1 MKQLFSLALCCILA
15 IGAVYAQQPT
25 DHPPVPR
32 IDDTTTVQR
41 NNPPLPSDFSLD
53 IDWNDPTYYKLVVIT
68 AVDKDGKHTA
78 EEMAVFNKEAGDEFT
93 KTDIAI
99 DMSGYWYMKNKLE
112 KGHEMFRRF
121 VLDDT
126 RISWIDCKKCDIN
139 YLVVSMTMNELI
151 LQVPAQDEGQYF
163 HYQFH
168 FKK

>member
-15 IGAVYAQQPT
+15 ISAVYAQPPT

-41 NNPPLPSDFSLD
+41 KSSPLASDFSLD
-53 IDWNDPTYYKLVVIT
+53 IDWNSPNYYKLEAIT

-78 EEMAVFNKEAGDEFT
+78 EEMTVFNKEAQAEFN
-93 KTDIAI
+93 KTDIVI
-99 DMSGYWYMKNKLE
+99 DMGGRWYMRNKLE

-121 VLDDT
+121 VLDDN

-139 YLVVSMTMNELI
+139 YLVVSMTTDELI